1 MTTDEFAEFYRD
13 YIACLNRRDWPALGQ
28 FVHEDVAH
36 NARPLGL
43 PGYRAMLERDIREIP
58 DLQFHIEMLISA
70 PPRIAARLKFD
81 CAPVGT
87 FLGLAVNGKR
97 VSFCEN
103 VFYEFRDGKIRQVW
117 SVIDKLAIEAQL

>member
-1 MTTDEFAEFYRD
+1 MTTDELAEFYRD
-13 YIACLNRRDWPALGQ
+13 YIACLNRRDWPALRQ

-70 PPRIAARLKFD
+70 PPRIAARTHGRNNRNPDRTKKI
-81 CAPVGT
+81 GT
-87 FLGLAVNGKR
+87 PISR
-97 VSFCEN
+97 REYTSPT
-103 VFYEFRDGKIRQVW
+103 
-117 SVIDKLAIEAQL
+117 